1 MLLMLMEYGEEKR
14 DENGTE
20 GAAAFRDTDL
30 AVCVS
35 KLSEGGILRL
45 SVNGGG
51 REGKELHCGQGSLGV
66 GTVKEGIS
74 TITGLGA

>member
-1 MLLMLMEYGEEKR
+1 MLMEYGEEKR

-45 SVNGGG
+45 SVNGGARG
-51 REGKELHCGQGSLGV
+51 REGKELYCGQSSLGV
-66 GTVKEGIS
+66 GTAKEGIS